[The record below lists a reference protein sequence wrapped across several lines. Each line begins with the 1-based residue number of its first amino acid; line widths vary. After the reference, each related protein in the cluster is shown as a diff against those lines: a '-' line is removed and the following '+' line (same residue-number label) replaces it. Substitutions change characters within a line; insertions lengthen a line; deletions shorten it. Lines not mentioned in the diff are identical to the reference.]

1 MESKKYLIGEEIPLE
16 NIEKGIKRKMLGYN
30 KDLMMVKIFF
40 EKWAVGAKHS
50 HPHSQTSY
58 IEKGKFEVYIGEETK
73 ILNEGDGFYVPPNI
87 EHGVKA
93 LKPGILLDVFNP
105 LREDF
110 LKQ

>member
-1 MESKKYLIGEEIPLE
+1 MESKKYLIDDEIPLE
-16 NIEKGIKRKMLGYN
+16 RVEKGIKRKVLGFN

-40 EKWAVGAKHS
+40 EKGAVGAKHS

-58 IEKGKFEVYIGEETK
+58 VEKGKFEVYIDDETRV
-73 ILNEGDGFYVPPNI
+73 LNEGDGFYIPPNI

-105 LREDF
+105 YREDF
-110 LKQ
+110 VK